1 MALCAA
7 GRRTSTPRHVVP
19 EQQAQASGHYE
30 QISSGGYEQEYESKC
45 QFILILKTLN
55 TYFIKLVTLLPLNS
69 IAITTWNV
77 VLKYNLT
84 LILGDWLK

>member
-30 QISSGGYEQEYESKC
+30 QISSGGYEQEYESEY
-45 QFILILKTLN
+45 QLILILKIHL
-55 TYFIKLVTLLPLNS
+55 YAF
-69 IAITTWNV
+69 
-77 VLKYNLT
+77 
-84 LILGDWLK
+84 

>member
-30 QISSGGYEQEYESKC
+30 QISSGGYEQEYESEY
-45 QFILILKTLN
+45 QLILILNLYASWKLN
-55 TYFIKLVTLLPLNS
+55 
-69 IAITTWNV
+69 
-77 VLKYNLT
+77 
-84 LILGDWLK
+84 LGSKRRK